1 MASRNSNRRARH
13 LAGAWAAPR
22 AAAATLLAAAAAL
35 LAVSATAHAQ
45 GYPSRPVRL
54 VVGFTPGGG
63 VDINA
68 RLLAPK
74 LSEYLGQPVVVENKP
89 GASTNIAN
97 DFVAKSAPDGH
108 TLLINTSAIAIN
120 MSLFRN
126 LPFDT
131 LRDFAPVSVVSE
143 SPNVLVVNA
152 RLPAQSLKD
161 LIAMARGA
169 PGKLNY
175 SSAGVGTTQ
184 HLAAELF
191 KLRTGTFIVH
201 IPYKGTAPSL
211 AALIAGEVELSFANI
226 PSIQAHVKSGRL
238 HALAVAAPRRDPQI
252 PDVPTM
258 KEAGLAGV
266 EVSVWYGVLA
276 PAGTPREIVHKL
288 ADGIQR
294 ATRDAETRRRLI
306 EQGATPVGNTPEEF
320 GKLLHEEV
328 KRWAEVVKVS
338 GARAD

>member
-1 MASRNSNRRARH
+1 MKTR
-13 LAGAWAAPR
+13 LAAFAV
-22 AAAATLLAAAAAL
+22 LLAAAAT
-35 LAVSATAHAQ
+35 AVAQ
-45 GYPSRPVRL
+45 PYPSRPVRL
-54 VVGFTPGGG
+54 VVGFPPGGG

-68 RLLAPK
+68 RLLAPR
-74 LSEYLGQPVVVENKP
+74 LSEYLGQPVIVDNKP

-97 DFVAKSAPDGH
+97 EFVAKSAPDGH
-108 TLLINTSAIAIN
+108 TLLINTSAVAIN

-152 RLPAQSLKD
+152 KLPAQDVKELVA
-161 LIAMARGA
+161 LARSS

-201 IPYKGTAPSL
+201 IPYKGTAPSM
-211 AALIAGEVELSFANI
+211 AALIAGEVDLAFANI
-226 PSIQAHVKSGRL
+226 PSIQGHLKSGRL
-238 HALAVAAPRRDPQI
+238 RALATAAPQRDAQLPE
-252 PDVPTM
+252 VPTM
-258 KEAGLAGV
+258 KQAGVDGV

-276 PAGTPREIVHKL
+276 PAATPREIVHKL
-288 ADGIQR
+288 ADAIQR
-294 ATRDAETRRRLI
+294 ATRDADTRRRLL
-306 EQGATPVGNTPEEF
+306 EQGAAPVGNTPEEF
-320 GKLLHEEV
+320 GKLLREEV
-328 KRWAEVVKVS
+328 ARWAEVVKVS